1 MSRTVLE
8 RAHSLLQR
16 MKFSHV
22 ISLLESGNSPEL
34 YRESFDYFLTAGI
47 ACLYLGDTGS
57 AGAYFQRARHIRMT
71 DPTLL
76 NSQAVLF
83 LRRGDTDR
91 AISYY
96 LDVLDYD
103 PDNKIALDA
112 MEFIR
117 THGTYEEVCRAV
129 DSGEIE
135 RFYPPLGVNPDTIK
149 RIALS
154 VLAGIVLALFIF
166 NSGKIFHSARAIRFS
181 PSSKKKADLSE
192 LFLSLDEIDNAQKKD
207 LSGLG
212 YKYILSDTQI
222 KKSYDMAMTYFQD
235 YRENASLVEINRL
248 LNSNASDS
256 IKAKARMI
264 SSYFTEQTFDS
275 LTNYGDNVEYATVAK
290 EPELYLGCWVAWSGR
305 ISNAV
310 TEGSSYRCDLLV
322 GYENMERVE
331 GFVPLF
337 FEEAPYPAI
346 DGERPVKVLAK
357 IQVENGKILLNG
369 RAVFQP
375 LRRSGE

>member
-1 MSRTVLE
+1 MGRSVLE

-16 MKFSHV
+16 RKFSHV
-22 ISLLESGNSPEL
+22 ISLLESGNNPEI

-76 NSQAVLF
+76 CAQAVIF

-96 LDVLDYD
+96 VDVLDYD
-103 PDNKIALDA
+103 PDNKTALEA

-117 THGTYEEVCRAV
+117 THGTYEEVCKAV
-129 DSGEIE
+129 DTGDIE
-135 RFYPPLGVNPDTIK
+135 RFYPPLGVNPDVIK
-149 RIALS
+149 RVALS
-154 VLAGIVLALFIF
+154 VLAGIALAFLIVNFV
-166 NSGKIFHSARAIRFS
+166 NYSHSFRGIKLPVNQKR
-181 PSSKKKADLSE
+181 ADLSS
-192 LFLSLDEIDNAQKKD
+192 LFLSVDELGNARKQD
-207 LSGLG
+207 LSGG
-212 YKYILSDTQI
+212 VVKYILTDAQI
-222 KKSYDMAMTYFQD
+222 KKSYDLAMTYFQD
-235 YRENASLVEINRL
+235 YRENASQVEINRL

-264 SSYFTEQTFDS
+264 STYFTEHTFDS
-275 LTNYGDNVEYATVAK
+275 VTDYADNIEYAEVAM
-290 EPELYLGCWVAWSGR
+290 EPELYLGCTVVWSGR
-305 ISNAV
+305 VSNAAN
-310 TEGSSYRCDLLV
+310 EGPSFRCDLLV

-337 FEEAPYPAI
+337 FKEAPYPAI
-346 DGERPVKVLAK
+346 DGERPVKVLGK
-357 IQVENGKILLNG
+357 IKVENGKILLEG
-369 RAVFQP
+369 RAVYQP
-375 LRRSGE
+375 VKR